1 MLFFLLIV
9 RHNVWLRFPS
19 KKILIYVTSL
29 NFFCW
34 TGVKCGYIVPES
46 RRSGSGAGGAACEAG
61 EGAGSGGE
69 GAEEAVLQALRRQL
83 QPHLLAALHA
93 RTARPSHHHEQVL
106 LTHYLHTPTN
116 QLSLISQ
123 AKIVTD

>member
-1 MLFFLLIV
+1 MFFFILNVRSILSLIAV
-9 RHNVWLRFPS
+9 S
-19 KKILIYVTSL
+19 SEKIFY
-29 NFFCW
+29 CW
-34 TGVKCGYIVPES
+34 TGVKCSYIVTES
-46 RRSGSGAGGAACEAG
+46 RRSGGGAGGAACEAG

-106 LTHYLHTPTN
+106 LTTYILPQNSYLSSVR
-116 QLSLISQ
+116 LKS
-123 AKIVTD
+123 